1 MMPRPMAASRVLR
14 DLSARRASRP
24 PASFSS
30 ATVRPFSSTAQS
42 RLKALKNPPP
52 SPAPYTSQF
61 PPAANAADAA
71 LANLSHL
78 TPAQITALLSTP
90 PKPPPPPPGGVPQP
104 DGQQPPRSRLSRS
117 LWALAFFVL
126 GYKLTA
132 DEIATWRFAYP
143 FMHPPVETKD
153 PDEIAMY
160 REHAT
165 YDALEDYPILQSMVP
180 QVNEAGTR
188 ATPTDWEQWQPYEDF
203 SAETLSK
210 HLCGGTLN
218 NPNALGLVH
227 LVFRNRLTGEII
239 LAIMFGDGTSGWPS
253 IVHGGMLSTIMDEA
267 MARLA
272 ALNFSA
278 NTAVTARLSMDFK
291 IPVSPRMLYIVR
303 VNKVLPEYQKQGSD
317 EDKTDRKMWIVGR
330 MEDPDGA
337 TVLEAKGL
345 FVVPKGGHMQPL
357 GKHF

>member
-1 MMPRPMAASRVLR
+1 P
-14 DLSARRASRP
+14 
-24 PASFSS
+24 
-30 ATVRPFSSTAQS
+30 T
-42 RLKALKNPPP
+42 
-52 SPAPYTSQF
+52 
-61 PPAANAADAA
+61 
-71 LANLSHL
+71 
-78 TPAQITALLSTP
+78 
-90 PKPPPPPPGGVPQP
+90 PPPPGGGGGFSQP
-104 DGQQPPRSRLSRS
+104 DGQQQPSRSRRSRA
-117 LWALAFFVL
+117 LWAVAFFVL

-132 DEIATWRFAYP
+132 DEIATWRFAFP

-153 PDEIAMY
+153 AAEIAMY
-160 REHAT
+160 RDKAT
-165 YDALEDYPILQSMVP
+165 YATIEDYPILQSMVP

-188 ATPTDWEQWQPYEDF
+188 ATLTDWEQWQPYQDF
-203 SAETLSK
+203 PAETLSK

-227 LVFRNRLTGEII
+227 LVFRNRLTGEIV
-239 LAIMFGDGTSGWPS
+239 LAIMFGDGTSGWPAV
-253 IVHGGMLSTIMDEA
+253 VHGGMLSTIMDEA

-278 NTAVTARLSMDFK
+278 NTAVTARLSLDFK

-303 VNKVLPEYQKQGSD
+303 VNKALPDFQKRSSD
-317 EDKTDRKMWIVGR
+317 EEDKTDRKMWVIGR

-345 FVVPKGGHMQPL
+345 FVVPKGGNIQPL